1 MAMRAARLEA
11 VGRMRVVAL
20 EPPAPA
26 RGEALIRVE
35 ACGICGTDRHIYRGE
50 YAAALPL
57 IPGHEFA
64 GTVAAVGEGSR
75 LTPGERVAV
84 DPNIA
89 CGICAECRRGE
100 PCLCPARMALGVD
113 LDGGLAEFVVIPDG
127 QAYPLPDGMPA
138 TWGALCEPLAC
149 CLRALDR
156 AEIRPGTRVVVLG
169 GGVIGQMLV
178 RLATLAGAT
187 VVMVTRQA
195 GRRALAERSGAAAS
209 YDPGLGDLVT
219 AVAGAGGLCPGG
231 ADVVFECA
239 GVVETFEQAIALAR
253 KGGTVV
259 IVGVAPADAVA
270 RVRPFDLFAKELRL
284 MGSYLNPLT
293 HGRAVELAASG
304 KLDLASLITG
314 LVGLEETPALLE
326 SPPAPDTVKILV
338 LP

>member
-1 MAMRAARLEA
+1 
-11 VGRMRVVAL
+11 V
-20 EPPAPA
+20 
-26 RGEALIRVE
+26 
-35 ACGICGTDRHIYRGE
+35 
-50 YAAALPL
+50 
-57 IPGHEFA
+57 
-64 GTVAAVGEGSR
+64 
-75 LTPGERVAV
+75 
-84 DPNIA
+84 
-89 CGICAECRRGE
+89 
-100 PCLCPARMALGVD
+100 ALGVD
-113 LDGGLAEFVVIPDG
+113 LDGGLAEFVVIPEG

-156 AEIRPGTRVVVLG
+156 AKIRPGMRVVVLG
-169 GGVIGQMLV
+169 GGVIGQMLA
-178 RLATLAGAT
+178 RLATFAGAAT
-187 VVMVTRQA
+187 VVLVTRQA
-195 GRRALAERSGAAAS
+195 TRRALAERSGATAS

-219 AVAGAGGLCPGG
+219 AVAGPGGSCPGG

-239 GVVETFEQAIALAR
+239 GVVETFEQGIALAR
-253 KGGTVV
+253 RGGTVV

-284 MGSYLNPLT
+284 VGSYLNPLT

-326 SPPAPDTVKILV
+326 SPPAPDAVKILV